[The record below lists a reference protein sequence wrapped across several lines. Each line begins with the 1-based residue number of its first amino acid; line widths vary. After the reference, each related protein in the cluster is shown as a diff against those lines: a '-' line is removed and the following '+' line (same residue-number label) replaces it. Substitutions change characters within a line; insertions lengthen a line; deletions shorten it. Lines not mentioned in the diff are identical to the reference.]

1 MTQDTTKIIIEFIA
15 PVDNSEGVVKIT
27 SNEYGQELTNE
38 TTVKAVIWEAYRNS
52 LINSIKYPVEGFE
65 NDNKATITIDKLV
78 RTQSTKIFNLAESC
92 NYNLGIKIEK
102 IIGQNTIDFA
112 DNPLMRESVIYSQ
125 LLKLEKEIRDYA
137 REQSVVS

>member
-52 LINSIKYPVEGFE
+52 LINSVRYPVEGFE
-65 NDNKATITIDKLV
+65 NDNKAILTLNTLILEQSNKVNKLAKQCGYNVEEKLQSIVKNITSLE
-78 RTQSTKIFNLAESC
+78 TES
-92 NYNLGIKIEK
+92 
-102 IIGQNTIDFA
+102 A
-112 DNPLMRESVIYSQ
+112 IYSE
-125 LLKLEKEIRDYA
+125 LIKLEREVRDYA
-137 REQSVVS
+137 YF